1 MADEVRYVEADTP
14 KGTFKV
20 FLPRERGHE
29 YSIDHLGDRFYIRTN
44 AGAKNFKLAWTP
56 VGATGR
62 ESWRDVIPHR
72 DDVYLTEF
80 ELFRDFLVAGE
91 RRDGLT
97 QLRVIPFSGTGE
109 HVIDF
114 GEPTYSAEI
123 GVNKE
128 PGTGVLRYTYTSLT
142 TPNSVYDYDMAT
154 RARKLMK
161 RDEVLGGFD
170 PTNYTSER
178 LWAPARDGARVPI
191 SIVYRKG
198 FPRDGR
204 GPLLL
209 YGYGSYGYTTDA
221 SFHVPWLS
229 LLDRG
234 FAVALA
240 HIRGGSELG
249 RDWYESGKLLKKKN
263 TFTDFIDC
271 AEHLVRQKYTSA
283 DRLFAEGGSA
293 GGLLIGAIVNLRPD
307 LFRGAVAEVP
317 FVDVITTMLDPSIP
331 LTTSEYDEWGDPNR
345 EEYYGYMMTYSP
357 YDNVV
362 PQAYPHLL
370 VTTGLHDSQVQYWEP
385 AKWVARLRA
394 TKTDDHLLLL
404 HTNMEAGHGGT
415 SGRLRRFRDS
425 ALVYAFMLDLAGS
438 GG

>member
-1 MADEVRYVEADTP
+1 MADEVRYLDADNPRGALT
-14 KGTFKV
+14 V

-29 YSIDHLGDRFYIRTN
+29 YSVDHLGDRFYVRTN
-44 AGAKNFKLAWTP
+44 AGAKNFKLVSTP
-56 VGATGR
+56 VGSTGR
-62 ESWRDVIPHR
+62 ASWRDVIPHR
-72 DDVYLTEF
+72 DDVYLAEF
-80 ELFRDFLVAGE
+80 ELFRDFLVASE

-97 QLRVIPFSGTGE
+97 RFCVIPHTGNGE
-109 HVIDF
+109 HIVDF
-114 GEPTYSAEI
+114 AEPTYSADI
-123 GVNKE
+123 VSR
-128 PGTGVLRYTYTSLT
+128 PGLDTTVLRYSYTSLT
-142 TPNSVYDYDMAT
+142 TPKSVYDYDMV
-154 RARKLMK
+154 ARTNRLMK

-170 PTNYTSER
+170 PANYASER

-191 SIVYRKG
+191 SIVYRKE
-198 FPRDGR
+198 FKRDGR

-221 SFHVPWLS
+221 SFDVGRLS

-240 HIRGGSELG
+240 HLRGGSELG
-249 RDWYESGKLLKKKN
+249 REWYERGKLLKKKN

-271 AEHLVRQKYTSA
+271 AEYLIKERYTSI
-283 DRLFAEGGSA
+283 DRLFAQGGSA
-293 GGLLIGAIVNLRPD
+293 GGLLIGAVVNLRPD
-307 LFRGAVAEVP
+307 LFKGAVAEVP
-317 FVDVITTMLDPSIP
+317 FVDVTTTMLDSSIP
-331 LTTSEYDEWGDPNR
+331 LTTSEYDEWGDPNK
-345 EEYYGYMMTYSP
+345 EEYYDYMMTYSP

-394 TKTDDHLLLL
+394 VKTDDHRLLL

-415 SGRLRRFRDS
+415 SGRLRRFRDT
-425 ALVYAFMLDLAGS
+425 ALVYAFMLDLGGS
-438 GG
+438 GS